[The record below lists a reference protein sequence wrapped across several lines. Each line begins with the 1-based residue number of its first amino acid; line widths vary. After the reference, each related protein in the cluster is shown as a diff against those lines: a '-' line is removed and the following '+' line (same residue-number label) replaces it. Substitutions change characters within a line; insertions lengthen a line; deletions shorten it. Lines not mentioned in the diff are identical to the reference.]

1 MALNLSAFGIKEK
14 QTSNLNLSAF
24 GIEPE
29 KEIVKKET
37 PSFRDILGSPGF
49 KTAETTPMITE
60 EKGIAR
66 LPFGKEPKEI
76 PGGVVPALGVSL
88 VGGLLEVI
96 PRVGVQFL
104 ANIKGQKTEPLN
116 LEFGDLGKRLGFD
129 ENKIKSSG
137 EAFMDDFTKRQ
148 EKTPDDFSNKTF
160 FKNFAL
166 SYGKNVLTPILDA
179 FVAGSTGTTLAKT
192 ALKSTLKDPVTQ
204 FALKE
209 MRITAEEAM
218 DRDVLRYAFNRQWE
232 TIIGR
237 GGSAQELNNL
247 GKATEHLIT
256 KIEGGE
262 PIFGLN
268 KLGEYVQKTARR
280 FLEDMSKT
288 TNRLPVGLSIEDISK
303 QLPAKIKEAN
313 KLVEQI
319 KQAGGDIQKA
329 QGILTDIGKATS
341 VDAAENLLGQLKTL
355 TQPSKEISPLLEEAK
370 KYKSAEEF
378 VKAQGKELYHGSP
391 RSTFEQI
398 QKEGLK
404 IVDRKDTM
412 NKGSGISFSLDKKH
426 ADKFGPR
433 IGGGTVEALLDKSAR
448 LVEGDVFNSKVKEI
462 YNGSTLYLREKARTQ
477 AADFFKKEGYD
488 GIDFTKAKTKL
499 ASESAESE
507 IRIWNLDK
515 IKTKSQLTDIWNQAN
530 KGKNLPSKK
539 SFLDTAR
546 KIKTEDLKILAEKFK
561 SKELTQTRF
570 EELVLEADFAKQAIE
585 GNAAK
590 ELAKYSP
597 KRGDFAGRLKEVT
610 GKKEGGIFAQRGD
623 DIVTELGFGSSEEAR
638 EAFELYTKQK
648 KILDEIEK
656 RITELRKT
664 KAAIGKGEKLMKLAI
679 GDRRAR
685 LRALKDRYNLT
696 DAELAEIKG
705 GRNLTAMSKSEFD
718 NFIEQAEQMAQRLE
732 GIREARISLLSTIH
746 EKDLRKWENVRQAMK
761 LPPINKM
768 TAEQMNQL
776 NEVLS
781 QYKDAD
787 EFLTVRQLETIGQT
801 ELKGMRTTRE
811 VLEHLAKRYNL
822 SVADLPNI
830 KPHPWMY
837 DAQLARQH
845 PLYDL
850 LVDKYNLSYLKAQSR
865 IIELEKEMNELIK
878 ASRKFQLV
886 PTDKNIIKWLEA
898 TAEERKVI
906 KLSNAEMKAAQRMD
920 AIFKEYYDWLVKREL
935 DKKFSSRFED
945 KYFPHT
951 RRGFLE
957 AWKEDGFL
965 KGVKEGFDQFK
976 QEEKM
981 LTILDEKTGDIL
993 PYQKWVGF
1001 TKFRTDKLTPTQNA
1015 AKAFK
1020 AYVTALEKA
1029 RQFDEFIPE
1038 IMIYVHALTPK
1049 EMTPKGLQMND
1060 ALQRFVKTWINSKKG
1075 RVQKQIVTPG
1085 GKMDWALRMGA
1096 TITRIKDLGL
1106 NIPVGIANI
1115 FGEQAGNLTMLR
1127 LKYPIGV
1134 ARLATPKGQAI
1145 VKKYENY
1152 VGQTLWHK
1160 LTDASNTVGD
1170 TLLAGIFGLFGE
1182 SSRKG
1187 NQVFLLGSMTPE
1199 EFAKG
1204 EISLERL
1211 AYLRKKQGKY
1221 RTVEGAESVFG
1232 KSAEAAV
1239 GGQYKK
1245 WAIPIIVSTK
1255 DNAVKLA
1262 SILRSKGIKAALS
1275 SEEGAELFFSVI
1287 LGSAVG
1293 LGIMGYYEEI
1303 KDKKDK
1309 NFLED
1314 IIYKSGR
1321 DALSMIGAL
1330 NPQFLA
1336 SFAAPRL
1343 ASFLVDL
1350 GEALDNIIRFEKYK
1364 TTGELKGIKQLKD
1377 ILKPSIIRPFLRE
1390 KKEDTIKIPSI
1401 KIPSIKL

>member
-49 KTAETTPMITE
+49 KTAETTPMIMITE

-378 VKAQGKELYHGSP
+378 VKAQGESLYHGRIRKGGDIVNAKSGELGQGVYFSKDRVFAEEFTIP
-391 RSTFEQI
+391 SNSFAKTGEVVDISSKRLNIKNINKDEFSD
-398 QKEGLK
+398 LK
-404 IVDRKDTM
+404 RQLPF
-412 NKGSGISFSLDKKH
+412 GSDLAPI
-426 ADKFGPR
+426 
-433 IGGGTVEALLDKSAR
+433 
-448 LVEGDVFNSKVKEI
+448 
-462 YNGSTLYLREKARTQ
+462 REKYIKQ
-477 AADFFKKEGYD
+477 GFD
-488 GIDFTKAKTKL
+488 GIYVPEEQQGIIFP
-499 ASESAESE
+499 ESM
-507 IRIWNLDK
+507 NK